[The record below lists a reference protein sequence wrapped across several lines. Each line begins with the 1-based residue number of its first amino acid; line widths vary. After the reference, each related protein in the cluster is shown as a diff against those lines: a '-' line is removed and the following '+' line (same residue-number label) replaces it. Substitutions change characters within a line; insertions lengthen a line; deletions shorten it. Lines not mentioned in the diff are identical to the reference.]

1 MNDQCP
7 QCSGYDV
14 VRIRSGNLFLWIGLS
29 LTVNAALIYVVFSGA
44 VGNMIAWIIGFVLL
58 DTLIML
64 PLMAT
69 LRNRSQYGGGS
80 YRCRACGHTW
90 SETQT
95 LTQEISTMSTM
106 DYAEMSPSMATTT
119 GASNTGFRMTVQ
131 DVFFIKGR
139 GTVVTGTVES
149 GTIIEGAAVEI
160 HGSSGVT
167 QTVVQG
173 IEMFRRIKS
182 QANAGDNVGIL
193 LRGLQRDQV
202 QRGDVL
208 IG

>member
-1 MNDQCP
+1 MNGQCP
-7 QCSGYDV
+7 QCYSYN
-14 VRIRSGNLFLWIGLS
+14 IATSKPANIFFWFGLS
-29 LTVNAALIYVVFSGA
+29 LMVSVAFVMLIFSGI
-44 VGNMIAWIIGFVLL
+44 VENMIPWIIGFVLL

-64 PLMAT
+64 PLMAA
-69 LRNRSQYGGGS
+69 LRSRSQYRGAA
-80 YRCRACGHTW
+80 YRCRDCGHTW

-95 LTQEISTMSTM
+95 LSQEGSTMSAM
-106 DYAEMSPSMATTT
+106 DYAQMSPSMA
-119 GASNTGFRMTVQ
+119 SSTGFRMTVQ

-149 GTIIEGAAVEI
+149 GTITAGAAIEI
-160 HGSSGVT
+160 HSSSGVT
-167 QTVVQG
+167 QTVVED
-173 IEMFRRIKS
+173 IEMFRRTTS

-208 IG
+208 VG